1 MYVLSL
7 LQASV
12 SAGAVVVTCLAIQ
25 DIEVVS
31 TATSALSVAS
41 TVAYLVQDTGPDSIF
56 FPVIPS
62 HNNIYLIIKNQKFS
76 LNIYLPFVYSLQK
89 SKQLLIRFSFSFMEV
104 EHVIHPSSLNTFLL
118 CS

>member
-1 MYVLSL
+1 MLSL

-12 SAGAVVVTCLAIQ
+12 SAGAVVVTCLAIK

-56 FPVIPS
+56 SPVHVKLPL
-62 HNNIYLIIKNQKFS
+62 NPCNTLTQQYL
-76 LNIYLPFVYSLQK
+76 LNYQNPKIFTLYIYLPFVYSLQN
-89 SKQLLIRFSFSFMEV
+89 QNNYL
-104 EHVIHPSSLNTFLL
+104 
-118 CS
+118 